1 MLRLPFLLAPL
12 AALALA
18 ACQSAPSASS
28 APAGDLRQPPEVI
41 AGPVA
46 SAAPAADPLAFDAG
60 RYTTQQVSA
69 GGQSVTVRAWEGVPY
84 VSRPAQSDYQVMNIY
99 IPEAYFNG
107 GQVGRYNAKTAPI
120 FLPNQIGGYMP
131 AKPGTPAARGMDGEA
146 RSDAPNAIA
155 MALVKGYVVASP
167 GARGRTQAS
176 GKAPAAIVDLKAA
189 VRWLRYND
197 SRMPGDTD
205 KIISNG
211 TSAGG
216 ALSALLGASGNHDD
230 YAAAL
235 KEAGAAEE
243 RDHIFAVSAYCPI
256 TNLEHADAAYEWQF
270 RGIDDYKKT
279 DISMLDYKV
288 QRKTVAG
295 TLNAEQKAVSAALA
309 SAFAPY
315 LNSLGL
321 RNAYGRL
328 LTLDAEGQG
337 TFRRYLAALVTA
349 SAQKAL
355 NEGQNLSSFGWLQIK
370 DGEVTGLDFE
380 RYLRHLGRMKT
391 PPAFDALDLSS
402 GENQLFGDARHDKRH
417 FTAYSAEHAPEGQAQ
432 RADKATVRQMN
443 AMSYAGWAGSWTARY
458 WRIRQGSKDSDTSLA
473 IPAILALTL
482 QNRSYVV
489 DFALSWERPHGGDYD
504 LDELFAWMDAIDP

>member
-18 ACQSAPSASS
+18 ACQSAPSAS
-28 APAGDLRQPPEVI
+28 
-41 AGPVA
+41 
-46 SAAPAADPLAFDAG
+46 AAPAADPLVFDAG

-107 GQVGRYNAKTAPI
+107 GQVGRYDAKTAPI

-131 AKPGTPAARGMDGEA
+131 AKPGTPAARGMDGGA

-176 GKAPAAIVDLKAA
+176 GKAPAAIIDLKAA

-270 RGIDDYKKT
+270 RGIDDYKKI

>member
-1 MLRLPFLLAPL
+1 M
-12 AALALA
+12 
-18 ACQSAPSASS
+18 
-28 APAGDLRQPPEVI
+28 
-41 AGPVA
+41 
-46 SAAPAADPLAFDAG
+46 
-60 RYTTQQVSA
+60 
-69 GGQSVTVRAWEGVPY
+69 
-84 VSRPAQSDYQVMNIY
+84 
-99 IPEAYFNG
+99 
-107 GQVGRYNAKTAPI
+107 
-120 FLPNQIGGYMP
+120 
-131 AKPGTPAARGMDGEA
+131 
-146 RSDAPNAIA
+146 
-155 MALVKGYVVASP
+155 
-167 GARGRTQAS
+167 
-176 GKAPAAIVDLKAA
+176 
-189 VRWLRYND
+189 
-197 SRMPGDTD
+197 
-205 KIISNG
+205 
-211 TSAGG
+211 
-216 ALSALLGASGNHDD
+216 LLGASDNQPD
-230 YAAAL
+230 YEPAL
-235 KEAGAAEE
+235 KALGAAEA
-243 RDHIFAVSAYCPI
+243 RDDIYAVSAYCPI

-270 RGIDDYKKT
+270 RGIDDYKKI

-295 TLNAEQKAVSAALA
+295 TLNAEQKAVSAVLA
-309 SAFAPY
+309 STFAPY

-337 TFRRYLAALVTA
+337 TFRRYLATLVTA

>member
-1 MLRLPFLLAPL
+1 MPRLPFLLAPL

-28 APAGDLRQPPEVI
+28 
-41 AGPVA
+41 
-46 SAAPAADPLAFDAG
+46 APAADPLAFDAG

-107 GQVGRYNAKTAPI
+107 GQVGRYDAKTAPI

-270 RGIDDYKKT
+270 RGIDDYKKI

-309 SAFAPY
+309 STFAPY

-417 FTAYSAEHAPEGQAQ
+417 FTAYSAEHAPEGQAL